1 MPFVLLTP
9 DDLGAERISDEK
21 VEHFNSPD
29 MKLKEQKTKF
39 KYRARQNV
47 IFELGLFIG
56 LLGRKREL
64 INTLGRLVLVIPQNP
79 EYAYPI
85 ELPIGLPY
93 FS

>member
-1 MPFVLLTP
+1 MKRLNT
-9 DDLGAERISDEK
+9 
-21 VEHFNSPD
+21 PD

-64 INTLGRLVLVIPQNP
+64 INTLINTLGRLVLVIPQNP